1 MFDVNYELS
10 FPEAVWESTKL
21 WLYDHGLTILIIIVC
36 AWVVKRFGAKLI
48 SRVFRRTIRPDLYPT
63 KNDRVKRI
71 ETLDSITGA
80 IISVGVVVVAAIMI
94 LSEIGIN
101 TTPLIASAGIIGI
114 ALGFGAQSLVKD
126 FSSGL
131 FIIADNQYRV
141 GDVVKMNGVG
151 GVVEAITLRTTALR
165 AFNGTLYHVPNGSIG
180 VTANMTMNYGGL
192 DEDIVFAQNVDLGKV
207 STVINRVGL
216 DMAADQEF
224 AKMIKEPPHFEWVSG
239 FDSNG
244 IKVKV
249 IAKTVA
255 GDSWKVRGEFYRRL
269 AVALQK
275 ADLEVP
281 FAQVVIHQADSD
293 KPSKSKTLKKA
304 TRKTSK

>member
-21 WLYDHGLTILIIIVC
+21 WLYDHGLTILIIILC
-36 AWVVKRFGAKLI
+36 ALIIKRFGAKLV

-71 ETLDSITGA
+71 ETLDSITSA

-141 GDVVKMNGVG
+141 GDIIKVNGVAG
-151 GVVEAITLRTTALR
+151 IVEAITLRTTALR
-165 AFNGTLYHVPNGSIG
+165 ALDGTLYHVPNGSIG

-192 DEDIVFAQNVDLGKV
+192 DEDIVFAQNADISKV

-224 AKMIKEPPHFEWVSG
+224 AKMIKDPPHFEWVSG
-239 FDSNG
+239 FDNNG
-244 IKVKV
+244 IRVKV
-249 IAKTVA
+249 TAKTVA
-255 GDSWKVRGEFYRRL
+255 GDSWKIRGEFYRRL
-269 AVALQK
+269 ALALQK
-275 ADLEVP
+275 ADLEIP
-281 FAQVVIHQADSD
+281 FAQVVVHQADTA
-293 KPSKSKTLKKA
+293 KPKSKPRKKA
-304 TRKTSK
+304 TK